1 MGLTAGSTGMGAVDH
16 GLVIRRGSPEEKV
29 IALAGNPNV
38 GKSTVFNALTG
49 MNQHTGNWPGKTV
62 SCAQGTYEHAGEK
75 YLLVDLPGTY
85 SLAAHSREEEAARD
99 FLCFGGA
106 DAAVVVCDATCLERN
121 LNLALQTIEIQPRT
135 VLCVNLM
142 DEAEKKGIRIDFKE
156 LERLTGVPAVAVSA
170 RSGKGLER
178 LMQEIARI
186 AQCSSIQPQPIVYG
200 EPIDS
205 AAALVERAIRRPLEG
220 SGLNPRWAALR
231 LLERDSSQ
239 LDALGTALGVRLE
252 ELPDVSG
259 ALEQARK
266 RMSACGV
273 PPEHLEDILVRKLV
287 RRAERISKRAV
298 ISAPSAKEARDRRLD
313 RILTG
318 KHTGIPIML
327 LLLALIFWITIVGA
341 NYPSELLSS
350 LFARGGEWLSGALV
364 WLGAPD
370 WLESALVSGVYGV
383 LTRVVAVMLPPMAIF
398 FPMFTL
404 LENSG
409 YLPRIAF
416 NLDKYFKSCSAC
428 GKQGLTMAM
437 GFGCN
442 TVGITGCRI
451 IDSPRERLIAVLT
464 NNFVPCNGR
473 FPGMIAMVSVM
484 FAGGG
489 LLGGVMQTLVL
500 TGVILMGIGL
510 TFLTSKLLSKTLLRG
525 EPSSFTLELPPYRR
539 PQIVRVLV
547 RSIFDRTLF
556 VLGRAAAVAAPAGL
570 LLWILANVQMDG
582 RSLLAHGADSLDP
595 LGRLLGMDGTILLS
609 FVLGFPANEI
619 VIPVMLMTYLAQGSL
634 TDMGSTAELGAILAQ
649 NGWTWLTAVCTI
661 LFFLMHWPCSTACI
675 TIWRETRSLKWTII
689 AVLLPTLCGMICC
702 ALVAGTARILGLVPY

>member
-62 SCAQGTYEHAGEK
+62 SCAQGIYEHAGEK

-170 RSGKGLER
+170 RSGKGLDR

-287 RRAERISKRAV
+287 RRAERISKHAV

-350 LFARGGEWLSGALV
+350 LFAWGGEWLSGVLV
-364 WLGAPD
+364 RLGAPD
-370 WLESALVSGVYGV
+370 WLESAFVSGIYGV

-539 PQIVRVLV
+539 PQIGRVII
-547 RSIFDRTLF
+547 RSILDRTFF
-556 VLGRAAAVAAPAGL
+556 VLGRAAAAAAPAGL
-570 LLWILANVQMDG
+570 ILWILTNTKAG
-582 RSLLAHGADSLDP
+582 GETLLVHISGFLDP
-595 LGRLLGMDGTILLS
+595 LGRLLGMDGTILMAFL
-609 FVLGFPANEI
+609 LGLPANEI
-619 VIPVMLMTYLAQGSL
+619 VLPIMLMGYLSQGNLDAASGITGL
-634 TDMGSTAELGAILAQ
+634 TSILRQ
-649 NGWTWLTAVCTI
+649 NGWTFQTALCT
-661 LFFLMHWPCSTACI
+661 LVFYLMHWPCLTACI
-675 TIWRETRSLKWTII
+675 TIYRETRSLKWTVTAI
-689 AVLLPTLCGMICC
+689 LLPTLFGS
-702 ALVAGTARILGLVPY
+702 ILCILLGVLL